1 MKVVQVNESAPR
13 DACLARLCAEVY
25 GQAAGLTPLVR
36 FAATRRVLFAQEA
49 ARLLAAVDGAGRPQ
63 ALALLVLDAAGQG
76 MTLTLSCALDGDE
89 APDDREAPRRAL
101 IAELAS
107 KAPLRVEAE
116 DADAEACYRD
126 CGISRWFAGRDGRRI
141 GLGARHPASTLAEA
155 GAPIAVDDAEVL
167 RRFKHDTKGF
177 EEEKERFVQGL
188 ASFPEHLG

>member
-1 MKVVQVNESAPR
+1 MKVVQLNESAPR

-49 ARLLAAVDGAGRPQ
+49 ARLLAAVDDTGRPQ

-76 MTLTLSCALDGDE
+76 MTLTLSCALGD
-89 APDDREAPRRAL
+89 AGDADRDQPRRAL
-101 IAELAS
+101 IAELAA

-126 CGISRWFAGRDGRRI
+126 CGISRWFAGRDGQRI

-155 GAPIAVDDAEVL
+155 GAPIAVDESEVL
-167 RRFKHDTKGF
+167 RRFKHDAKGF